1 MASQA
6 RTIEISDIGDLG
18 ALVEEVRR
26 SRSPRILRRDGE
38 DVAVLTPLTRT
49 AKPSDGQVGRP
60 RAPTKREVADSRA
73 AIQSAAGSWQDI
85 DVEKLKDELRRQR
98 AMATRPSV
106 DL

>member
-6 RTIEISDIGDLG
+6 RTIDISDVGDLG
-18 ALVEEVRR
+18 ILVEEIRI
-26 SRSPRILRRDGE
+26 SQTSRILRRDGE
-38 DVAVLTPLTRT
+38 DVAILTPLTRT
-49 AKPSDGQVGRP
+49 AKPRDGRVGRP

-73 AIQSAAGSWQDI
+73 AIRSAAGSWQDI

-98 AMATRPSV
+98 AVATRPSV